1 MRKGLIWNYKFRGRK
16 ISQWL
21 KLAIMNYKN
30 NSYLRYTPLKV
41 IVYELIPKYPPFE
54 EFIRESLVEY
64 FINEGWNENDKR
76 TLIYFLKEFIKRNF
90 NKEV

>member
-1 MRKGLIWNYKFRGRK
+1 MRWNYKFKGKR

-30 NSYLRYTPLKV
+30 NSYLRYLPLKV
-41 IVYELIPKYPPFE
+41 LVHELIPKYPSFK
-54 EFIRESLVEY
+54 EFIEESLVEY
-64 FINEGWNENDKR
+64 FINESWDDRDKQ